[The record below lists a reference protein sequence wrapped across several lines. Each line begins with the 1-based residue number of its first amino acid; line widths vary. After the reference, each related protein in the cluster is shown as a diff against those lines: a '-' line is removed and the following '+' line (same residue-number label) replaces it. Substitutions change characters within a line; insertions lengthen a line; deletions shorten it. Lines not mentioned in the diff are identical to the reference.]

1 MRKHLTFALVALS
14 FSFSTMAQRGLD
26 IAQHIVDKFGNPK
39 ATQPLLARGQH
50 SSGTPTMVTE
60 ALKYQI
66 DSIIEHEKF
75 DQAMPY
81 EPLRAYGYSFSGF
94 SNELRVT
101 EERIYEY
108 NPAANDFSG
117 QRSRR
122 VLIYDTNNQL
132 ITERLDLRDGNNWVE
147 QERYDITYTSGGR
160 LQTVK
165 NYFNGNFSF
174 GDSITYRFNSNDLL
188 DTLNLY
194 SNFGGNWELG
204 LRATGLTYQ
213 NGKERSVTLEV
224 DAMGTGSV
232 APFFQFVDLEWDLGY
247 FPVINDLVSFTLP
260 SYTARILG
268 NTSLE
273 IPSNAKIQ
281 INLFTWIDFQKI
293 GTISQAGN
301 NYRLYAAEGSG
312 PGSPL
317 NDTTFF
323 NILVD
328 GQNRIISLVS
338 EVADPSGIGTMPFEK
353 DSLSFDNQNNETLYE
368 NSTYNDNNQQYEVFY
383 AEKRNISYDPN
394 WMLTEVEL
402 IIEDGFDEY
411 RKFEIFGGQ
420 IASIL
425 NFDKQSIRVFPNPAE
440 NHVSIETE
448 LRGETP
454 FSILASDGKIVQ
466 TGKIVN
472 NQIQLVDFPKGIY
485 ILRVDN
491 KYNVRLIRK

>member
-1 MRKHLTFALVALS
+1 MKKHLTFALVALS

-26 IAQHIVDKFGNPK
+26 IAQQIIDKFEKPRVN
-39 ATQPLLARGQH
+39 QPLQARGQH

-132 ITERLDLRDGNNWVE
+132 ITERLDLRDGNTWVE

-188 DTLNLY
+188 DTLSLY

-213 NGKERSVTLEV
+213 NNKERTLILEV
-224 DAMGTGSV
+224 DAMGTGLV
-232 APFFQFVDLEWDLGY
+232 APFFQFLDLEWDLGY